1 MQAML
6 EGEQKTKLSKIGELV
21 AAYKVGSS
29 TVDSKLCQWLFP
41 CRGDYHEI
49 EESEIE
55 GRGNSDF
62 SSSRNCK
69 LTGAMCPGYSI
80 TCALCGMFLPD
91 ACGVICPYAGL
102 YCGVSGYACVPS
114 KPATTTIKTTTTT
127 TEDIPPEMTNPDA
140 RNLNVEGKVVLV

>member
-49 EESEIE
+49 EESEIK

-69 LTGAMCPGYSI
+69 KNSGCAFFVSFLANIKFSSSLT
-80 TCALCGMFLPD
+80 
-91 ACGVICPYAGL
+91 
-102 YCGVSGYACVPS
+102 
-114 KPATTTIKTTTTT
+114 
-127 TEDIPPEMTNPDA
+127 
-140 RNLNVEGKVVLV
+140 